1 MKIKVNNREKIMPE
15 NISITELLK
24 LLNYS
29 DTVGIA
35 LALEQE
41 VVPKTEWDN
50 TCLKDGANITIIQAT
65 CWKKLDVWWNYQ

>member
-15 NISITELLK
+15 NISITELVK

-29 DTVGIA
+29 DPVGIA

-41 VVPKTEWDN
+41 VVPKSDWDKIF
-50 TCLKDGANITIIQAT
+50 LKDGANITIIQAT
-65 CWKKLDVWWNYQ
+65 CGG

>member
-15 NISITELLK
+15 NISITELVK

-41 VVPKTEWDN
+41 VVPKSDWDK
-50 TCLKDGANITIIQAT
+50 TFLKDGANITIIQAT
-65 CWKKLDVWWNYQ
+65 CGG

>member
-1 MKIKVNNREKIMPE
+1 MPE
-15 NISITELLK
+15 NISITELVK

-41 VVPKTEWDN
+41 VVPKSDWDK
-50 TCLKDGANITIIQAT
+50 TFLKDGANITIIQAT
-65 CWKKLDVWWNYQ
+65 CGD

>member
-65 CWKKLDVWWNYQ
+65 CGG

>member
-1 MKIKVNNREKIMPE
+1 MPE
-15 NISITELLK
+15 NISITELVK

-41 VVPKTEWDN
+41 VVPKSDWDKIF
-50 TCLKDGANITIIQAT
+50 LKDGANITIIQAT
-65 CWKKLDVWWNYQ
+65 CGGW

>member
-1 MKIKVNNREKIMPE
+1 MKIKVNNKEKIMPE
-15 NISITELLK
+15 NISITELVK

-41 VVPKTEWDN
+41 VVPKSDWDK
-50 TCLKDGANITIIQAT
+50 TFLKDGANITIIQAT
-65 CWKKLDVWWNYQ
+65 CGG

>member
-15 NISITELLK
+15 NISITELVK

-41 VVPKTEWDN
+41 VVPKSDWDK
-50 TCLKDGANITIIQAT
+50 TFLKDGENITIIQAT
-65 CWKKLDVWWNYQ
+65 CGG

>member
-15 NISITELLK
+15 NISITELVK

-29 DTVGIA
+29 DSVGIA

-41 VVPKTEWDN
+41 VVPKSDWDK
-50 TCLKDGANITIIQAT
+50 TFLKDGANITIIQAT
-65 CWKKLDVWWNYQ
+65 CGG